1 MTTKIK
7 SWTRRRADG
16 RVHLIASL
24 GGHLELLHALAPALS
39 DRSRVWITSEGSR
52 ADSLR
57 RSGETVRVLPRLD
70 RGSLRLST
78 LAAGVVLALRE
89 RPSLVVTSG
98 AGLAVPFA
106 VTARM
111 LGARLVFVETMAR
124 VTTGSMSGRI
134 LSRLGADVI
143 VQWPDLRRVYPRAVV
158 CRPTLLEDIG
168 VAPAPDG
175 EGTFVTV
182 GSHDA
187 PFDRLL
193 AWVDDAV
200 DDGLLPA
207 PITVQ
212 RGVSNREQRHGT
224 SQPFLSPEEFRAAV
238 EGARVL
244 VTHAG
249 AGAMATALRVGR
261 VPLVMARRAEEGE
274 HVDDHQQQLVS
285 RLDEL
290 GLVVAVAGPLTVEQR
305 ERATGPLGLA
315 PRQTSGLPGVADA
328 LTEMLADR

>member
-1 MTTKIK
+1 MKLKIL
-7 SWTRRRADG
+7 SRTRRTPDRRA
-16 RVHLIASL
+16 HLIASL

-39 DRSRVWITSEGSR
+39 DRPRVWITSEGSR

-78 LAAGVVLALRE
+78 LVAGVVLALRE

-98 AGLAVPFA
+98 AGLTVPFA
-106 VTARM
+106 ITAKL

-124 VTTGSMSGRI
+124 VTGGSMSGRI
-134 LSRLGADVI
+134 LSRVGADVI
-143 VQWPDLRRVYPRAVV
+143 VQWPDLRQVYPRAVV
-158 CRPTLLEDIG
+158 CRPTLLEDLG
-168 VAPAPDG
+168 DVSATGD

-182 GSHDA
+182 GSHDV

-193 AWVDDAV
+193 EWVDDAG
-200 DDGLLPA
+200 DAGLLPA

-212 RGVSNREQRHGT
+212 RGVSTRQQRHG
-224 SQPFLSPEEFRAAV
+224 SSLPFLSPEEFGSAVRAA
-238 EGARVL
+238 RV
-244 VTHAG
+244 VVSHAG
-249 AGAMATALRVGR
+249 AGAMATALRAGK
-261 VPLVMARRAEEGE
+261 VPLVMARRAESGE

-290 GLVVAVAGPLTVEQR
+290 GLVVAVEGPLTVEQR
-305 ERATGPLGLA
+305 DRGCRPLQVA
-315 PRQTSGLPGVADA
+315 PEQSSLFPSVADA
-328 LTEMLADR
+328 LTDLLATR